1 MSKSFDEKLKERL
14 ENLTAQPKD
23 GAKKALFDKLSDQ
36 GDAGIGYA
44 PYHYFAGVL
53 LLLSLFMIG
62 RLQPHQDFPVNA
74 GLNEM
79 TIGQEP
85 GTNYLSNDSV
95 EQKVEATTTKII
107 ENQADKEVVD
117 TQPHKDD
124 RVRIGEDD
132 KLPVADYPST
142 KTTQAY
148 HESGALVKLGIAVSR
163 IPARR
168 FHIAPS
174 HRDQPIYIAPEKS
187 KFIHPYIEAGA
198 FFLYNRLKPNLEDD
212 IYIGDYDS
220 PFGMSL
226 SRIGAAA
233 HVGIERSWSERFATR
248 LGLVFNNYNQS
259 FSFNVR
265 GVKPDSVIVSDE
277 YVEPVFDTKTVEI
290 NKRVSTLGLR
300 VQTIWNFPSEYNSL
314 FAAFE
319 YHRRVSNGPEF
330 DYDNKT
336 YSLSSPNQYLV
347 EFGIRKKLLD
357 QPGGLFFIQPALR
370 YAVTKFNDEGI
381 LSVKPFSAGVS
392 LNYSLK

>member
-1 MSKSFDEKLKERL
+1 
-14 ENLTAQPKD
+14 
-23 GAKKALFDKLSDQ
+23 
-36 GDAGIGYA
+36 
-44 PYHYFAGVL
+44 
-53 LLLSLFMIG
+53 
-62 RLQPHQDFPVNA
+62 
-74 GLNEM
+74 
-79 TIGQEP
+79 
-85 GTNYLSNDSV
+85 
-95 EQKVEATTTKII
+95 
-107 ENQADKEVVD
+107 KEVVD

-124 RVRIGEDD
+124 KVRLGEDN
-132 KLPVADYPST
+132 KLPIMDESSAKASQVY
-142 KTTQAY
+142 Q
-148 HESGALVKLGIAVSR
+148 ESGVLVKLGITVSR

-174 HRDQPIYIAPEKS
+174 HRDQPIYIAPKQH

-226 SRIGAAA
+226 SRIGVAA
-233 HVGIERSWSERFATR
+233 HLGIERSWSERFATR

-277 YVEPVFDTKTVEI
+277 YVKPVFDTEAVEI

-330 DYDNKT
+330 DYDHKT

-357 QPGGLFFIQPALR
+357 QPGGLLFIQPALR